1 MSIRI
6 KHKNFKYS
14 IYNKSIQFVNVDAS
28 AYLDSIGSEITIS
41 GKLPFYQL
49 ITLSDLIIMCE
60 KSKLELSIDL
70 VLETLKELFKYEF
83 IQLEDGFVLL
93 NNKSVLNLN
102 RVNIWCTRH
111 SLRYIIGENG
121 EKINSILIQFQKIEN
136 TPIKRVNIIQTD
148 FLLQLNFMK
157 TANVKKN

>member
-1 MSIRI
+1 MSIKI

-102 RVNIWCTRH
+102 RSIW
-111 SLRYIIGENG
+111 I
-121 EKINSILIQFQKIEN
+121 
-136 TPIKRVNIIQTD
+136 
-148 FLLQLNFMK
+148 
-157 TANVKKN
+157 